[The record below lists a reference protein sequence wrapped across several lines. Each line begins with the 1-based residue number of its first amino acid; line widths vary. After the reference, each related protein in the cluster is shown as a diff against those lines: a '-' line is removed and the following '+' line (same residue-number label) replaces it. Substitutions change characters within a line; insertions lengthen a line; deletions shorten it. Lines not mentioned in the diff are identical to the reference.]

1 MMRNLNAD
9 LPVVG
14 REGRS
19 NPAAANDDAT
29 VADDED
35 DPDDEVRDDQA
46 KRGTARWPPCH
57 SCPLAASNPV
67 TLRENLAPALTASRA
82 QDEDGEEEMDDE
94 LQEET
99 EEEFDGDQTEPEY

>member
-1 MMRNLNAD
+1 MMMRNLNSD

-19 NPAAANDDAT
+19 NPATANDDAT

-35 DPDDEVRDDQA
+35 DPDDEVR
-46 KRGTARWPPCH
+46 
-57 SCPLAASNPV
+57 ASRVRRLLP
-67 TLRENLAPALTASRA
+67 RRDAALTARPHPSALCRASFVDCRHRRA
-82 QDEDGEEEMDDE
+82 QDDDGEEEMDDE
-94 LQEET
+94 LQDET